1 MENPSSLSTIS
12 SGPSSTRRSS
22 FTTIS
27 MKFVTRSL
35 EFGASLRLGGWSLK
49 LLPPLCSFVPL
60 LLILSVSAQE
70 KITYQDQILPLV
82 EANCS
87 KCHNADKKKA
97 DLDLTSYQ
105 GALKGSAS
113 GPVLNSGDVE
123 GSKLWKAITHS
134 EEPFM
139 PPNRP
144 ALADKEREV
153 FKKWIQGGLLETAG
167 GKAIAAQRPAM
178 DLTLKQSAADEPK
191 GPPPMPKD
199 FPARP
204 VLHTARLTA
213 ITGLAASPRAPLIAI
228 AGQKQVLLYHA

>member
-22 FTTIS
+22 FSTIS
-27 MKFVTRSL
+27 MK
-35 EFGASLRLGGWSLK
+35 
-49 LLPPLCSFVPL
+49 LLCYFVPL

-113 GPVLNSGDVE
+113 GPVLASGDVE

-134 EEPFM
+134 DAPFL

-144 ALADKEREV
+144 PLADK
-153 FKKWIQGGLLETAG
+153 
-167 GKAIAAQRPAM
+167 
-178 DLTLKQSAADEPK
+178 
-191 GPPPMPKD
+191 
-199 FPARP
+199 
-204 VLHTARLTA
+204 
-213 ITGLAASPRAPLIAI
+213 
-228 AGQKQVLLYHA
+228 